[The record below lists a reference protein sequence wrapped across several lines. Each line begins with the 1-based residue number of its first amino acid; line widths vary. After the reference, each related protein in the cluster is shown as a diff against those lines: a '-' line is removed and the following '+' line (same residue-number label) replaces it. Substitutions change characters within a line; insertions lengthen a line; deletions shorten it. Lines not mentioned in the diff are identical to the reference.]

1 MREQMTSATHQRGA
15 IAVIVAISL
24 ASLVGFVGLVLD
36 VGHLFITKTE
46 LQGAADACALAA
58 AKELTCDI
66 AAGPCAASY
75 LQNGENAAIAVAAK
89 NWVGFQGAPVTI
101 APEDIRFSTTF
112 APNANYLPRAAGANL
127 ASRYVMCIARR
138 NGIAPWFM
146 QVVGAGNKNVDAI
159 AVATLAPSQS
169 NCAMPIGLCKL
180 PAGSAANPF
189 AGMAIGQWFTSKL
202 TQSATGSFDWIDFS
216 PPHSGANELA
226 DIIKGTGQC
235 NLPPSG
241 SPVGQQGNIT
251 SLGKSWN
258 TRFGLYKGSETI
270 ATAPPDYT
278 GYAYTPTTWPEKFNA
293 YAGTSAATGNPNYLS
308 SSVQRLP
315 YQGNVPGGY
324 RSSTQSQLAA
334 SGANRRIT
342 LVPVVDCT
350 SWQGNNPQTVPVL
363 AYACVLLLHPMD
375 KDNGPS
381 GNDEVWLEFRGAS
394 TDLNSP
400 CATVGGVGGPA
411 SVGPMV
417 PALVQ

>member
-1 MREQMTSATHQRGA
+1 MREQMTSATHQKGA
-15 IAVIVAISL
+15 IAIIVAISL
-24 ASLVGFVGLVLD
+24 AALVGFVGLALD

-46 LQGAADACALAA
+46 LQDAADACALAA
-58 AKELTCDI
+58 SKELTCDT

-75 LQNGENAAIAVAAK
+75 LANGENAGIAVAAR
-89 NWVGFQGAPVTI
+89 NRVGFQGTPITI
-101 APEDIRFSTTF
+101 APADVRFSTTF
-112 APNANYLPRAAGANL
+112 APNSNYLPRTGGADL

-146 QVVGAGNKNVDAI
+146 QVVGAGSNNVDAV

-202 TQSATGSFDWIDFS
+202 TQSATGSFDWVDFS
-216 PPHSGANELA
+216 PPQGGANELA
-226 DIIKGTGQC
+226 DIIKGPGQC
-235 NLPPSG
+235 NLPPAG
-241 SPVGQQGNIT
+241 SPVGEQGNIT

-293 YAGTSAATGNPNYLS
+293 YAGTSATGHPNYLS
-308 SSVQRLP
+308 SNVQRLP

-324 RSSTQSQLAA
+324 SNSTQSQLAA
-334 SGANRRIT
+334 SGTNRRIT
-342 LVPVVDCT
+342 LLPVVDCT
-350 SWQGNNPQTVPVL
+350 SWAGSNPQTVPVL
-363 AYACVLLLHPMD
+363 AYACVLLLHTMS

-394 TDLNSP
+394 TDLSSP
-400 CATVGGVGGPA
+400 CSTVGSVGGPG